1 MRTTINL
8 KKEKIMIKTIKNSK
22 FDLDLQYG
30 QLREQQ
36 VHDMFHN
43 KKIEI
48 KTERDWWK
56 KTGNIAIEYECNG
69 KPSGINATKSDYW
82 IHILAKGKKNHCM
95 LVFEVARLKKIVKKH
110 KDTHTRMVG
119 DRNASKCVI
128 LPIKKL
134 FDKET
139 IDVETN

>member
-1 MRTTINL
+1 MSFHSDQGG
-8 KKEKIMIKTIKNSK
+8 EMVKNTK

-43 KKIEI
+43 KKIEV

-69 KPSGINATKSDYW
+69 KPSGIDKTESDFW
-82 IHILAKGKKNHCM
+82 IHILSNGIGNYCK
-95 LVFEVARLKKIVKKH
+95 LVFEVPMLKRIVEKYKP
-110 KDTHTRMVG
+110 THSKMIG
-119 DRNASKCVI
+119 DRGVSNCVLI
-128 LPIKKL
+128 PLEEL
-134 FDKET
+134 FMKEN
-139 IDVETN
+139 VEL

>member
-1 MRTTINL
+1 MV
-8 KKEKIMIKTIKNSK
+8 KNTK

-43 KKIEI
+43 KKIEV

-69 KPSGINATKSDYW
+69 KPSGIDKTESDFW
-82 IHILAKGKKNHCM
+82 IHILSNGTGNYLSLIH
-95 LVFEVARLKKIVKKH
+95 I
-110 KDTHTRMVG
+110 
-119 DRNASKCVI
+119 
-128 LPIKKL
+128 
-134 FDKET
+134 
-139 IDVETN
+139 

>member
-1 MRTTINL
+1 MV
-8 KKEKIMIKTIKNSK
+8 KNTK

-43 KKIEI
+43 KKIEV

-69 KPSGINATKSDYW
+69 KPSGIDKTESDFW
-82 IHILAKGKKNHCM
+82 IHILSNGTGNYCK
-95 LVFEVARLKKIVKKH
+95 LVFEVPTLKRLVEKY
-110 KDTHTRMVG
+110 KDTHSRLIG
-119 DRNASKCVI
+119 DRGVSRCALIPLNE
-128 LPIKKL
+128 L
-134 FDKET
+134 FEKEN
-139 IDVETN
+139 VEL

>member
-1 MRTTINL
+1 ML
-8 KKEKIMIKTIKNSK
+8 FHLDQGGEMVKNTK

-43 KKIEI
+43 KKIEV

-69 KPSGINATKSDYW
+69 KPSGIDKTESDFW
-82 IHILAKGKKNHCM
+82 IHILSNGTGNYCK
-95 LVFEVARLKKIVKKH
+95 LIFEVPKFKRIVEKY
-110 KDTHTRMVG
+110 KDTHSKMIG
-119 DRNASKCVI
+119 DRGASHCVLI
-128 LPIKKL
+128 PLEEL
-134 FDKET
+134 FMKEN
-139 IDVETN
+139 IEL

>member
-1 MRTTINL
+1 ML
-8 KKEKIMIKTIKNSK
+8 FPSDQGELMVKNSK

-69 KPSGINATKSDYW
+69 KPSGIDKTESDFW
-82 IHILAKGKKNHCM
+82 IQILSLGVDNYCK
-95 LVFEVARLKKIVKKH
+95 LIFEVPRLKRIVEKYKP
-110 KDTHTRMVG
+110 THSRMIG
-119 DRNASKCVI
+119 DRNASRCVLI
-128 LPIKKL
+128 PLNEL
-134 FDKET
+134 FEKDNVA
-139 IDVETN
+139 I

>member
-1 MRTTINL
+1 MV
-8 KKEKIMIKTIKNSK
+8 KNTK

-69 KPSGINATKSDYW
+69 KPSGIDKTESDFW
-82 IHILAKGKKNHCM
+82 IHILSNGTSNYCK
-95 LVFEVARLKKIVKKH
+95 LVFEVSKLKRIVEKYKS
-110 KDTHTRMVG
+110 THSKMIG
-119 DRNASKCVI
+119 DRGASHCVLI
-128 LPIKKL
+128 PLEEL
-134 FDKET
+134 FMKEN
-139 IDVETN
+139 VEI

>member
-1 MRTTINL
+1 MV
-8 KKEKIMIKTIKNSK
+8 KNTK

-43 KKIEI
+43 KKIEV

-69 KPSGINATKSDYW
+69 KPSGIDKTESDFW
-82 IHILAKGKKNHCM
+82 IHILSNGNGNYCK
-95 LVFEVARLKKIVKKH
+95 LVFDVPMLKRIVEKYKP
-110 KDTHTRMVG
+110 THSRMIG
-119 DRNASKCVI
+119 DRGVSNCVLI
-128 LPIKKL
+128 PLEEL
-134 FDKET
+134 FMKEN
-139 IDVETN
+139 VEL

>member
-1 MRTTINL
+1 ML
-8 KKEKIMIKTIKNSK
+8 FHSDQGGEMVKNTK

-43 KKIEI
+43 KKIEV

-69 KPSGINATKSDYW
+69 KPSGIDKTESDFW
-82 IHILAKGKKNHCM
+82 IHILSNGHGNYCK
-95 LVFEVARLKKIVKKH
+95 LVFDVPMLKRIVEKYKP
-110 KDTHTRMVG
+110 THSRMIG
-119 DRNASKCVI
+119 DRGVSNCVLI
-128 LPIKKL
+128 PLEEL
-134 FDKET
+134 FMKEN
-139 IDVETN
+139 VEL

>member
-1 MRTTINL
+1 MSFRLNQGEL
-8 KKEKIMIKTIKNSK
+8 MVKNSK

-69 KPSGINATKSDYW
+69 KPSGIDKTESDFW
-82 IHILAKGKKNHCM
+82 IQILSLGVDNYCK
-95 LVFEVARLKKIVKKH
+95 LIFEVPRLKRIVEKYKP
-110 KDTHTRMVG
+110 THSRMIG
-119 DRNASKCVI
+119 DRNASRCVLI
-128 LPIKKL
+128 PLNEL
-134 FDKET
+134 FEKDNVA
-139 IDVETN
+139 I

>member
-1 MRTTINL
+1 MV
-8 KKEKIMIKTIKNSK
+8 KNSK

-69 KPSGINATKSDYW
+69 KPSGIDKTESDFW
-82 IHILAKGKKNHCM
+82 IQILSLGVDNYCK
-95 LVFEVARLKKIVKKH
+95 LIFEVPRLKRIVEKYKP
-110 KDTHTRMVG
+110 THSRMIG
-119 DRNASKCVI
+119 DRNASRCVLI
-128 LPIKKL
+128 PLNEL
-134 FDKET
+134 FEKDNVA
-139 IDVETN
+139 I

>member
-1 MRTTINL
+1 ML
-8 KKEKIMIKTIKNSK
+8 FHLDLGEPMVKNSK

-69 KPSGINATKSDYW
+69 KPSGIDKTESDFW
-82 IHILAKGKKNHCM
+82 IQILSLGVDNYCK
-95 LVFEVARLKKIVKKH
+95 LIFEVPRLKRIVEKYKP
-110 KDTHTRMVG
+110 THSRMIG
-119 DRNASKCVI
+119 DRNASRCVLI
-128 LPIKKL
+128 PLNEL
-134 FDKET
+134 FEKDN
-139 IDVETN
+139 VAV

>member
-1 MRTTINL
+1 ML
-8 KKEKIMIKTIKNSK
+8 FHLDLGEPMVKNSK

-69 KPSGINATKSDYW
+69 KPSGIDKTESYFW
-82 IHILAKGKKNHCM
+82 IQILSSGVDN
-95 LVFEVARLKKIVKKH
+95 
-110 KDTHTRMVG
+110 
-119 DRNASKCVI
+119 
-128 LPIKKL
+128 
-134 FDKET
+134 
-139 IDVETN
+139 

>member
-1 MRTTINL
+1 MV
-8 KKEKIMIKTIKNSK
+8 KNSK

-48 KTERDWWK
+48 KTERNWWK

-69 KPSGINATKSDYW
+69 KPSGIDKTESDFW
-82 IHILAKGKKNHCM
+82 IQILANGTDNYCK
-95 LVFEVARLKKIVKKH
+95 LIFPRLKRLVEKYKP
-110 KDTHTRMVG
+110 THSKMIG
-119 DRNASKCVI
+119 DRNASRCVLI
-128 LPIKKL
+128 PLNEL
-134 FDKET
+134 FEKEN
-139 IDVETN
+139 VAV

>member
-1 MRTTINL
+1 ML
-8 KKEKIMIKTIKNSK
+8 FHLDLGELMVKNSK

-69 KPSGINATKSDYW
+69 KPSGIDKTESDFW
-82 IHILAKGKKNHCM
+82 IQILSLGVDNYCK
-95 LVFEVARLKKIVKKH
+95 LIFEVPRLKRIVEKYKA
-110 KDTHTRMVG
+110 THSKMVG
-119 DRNASKCVI
+119 DRNASKCVLI
-128 LPIKKL
+128 PLNEL
-134 FDKET
+134 FEKDN
-139 IDVETN
+139 VAV

>member
-1 MRTTINL
+1 MV
-8 KKEKIMIKTIKNSK
+8 KNTK

-56 KTGNIAIEYECNG
+56 KTGNIAVEYECNG
-69 KPSGINATKSDYW
+69 KASGIDKTESDFW
-82 IHILAKGKKNHCM
+82 IHILSTGTDNYCK
-95 LVFEVARLKKIVKKH
+95 LVFEVPRL
-110 KDTHTRMVG
+110 R
-119 DRNASKCVI
+119 R
-128 LPIKKL
+128 L
-134 FDKET
+134 
-139 IDVETN
+139 VEIQRLTTTLSSSIYPAKRKRSAI

>member
-1 MRTTINL
+1 MSFHSDQGG
-8 KKEKIMIKTIKNSK
+8 EMVKNTK

-43 KKIEI
+43 KKIEV

-69 KPSGINATKSDYW
+69 KPSGIDKTESDFW
-82 IHILAKGKKNHCM
+82 IHILSNGNDNYCK
-95 LVFEVARLKKIVKKH
+95 LVFDVPMLKRIVEKYKP
-110 KDTHTRMVG
+110 THSRMIG
-119 DRNASKCVI
+119 DRGVSNCVLI
-128 LPIKKL
+128 PLEEL
-134 FDKET
+134 FMKEN
-139 IDVETN
+139 VEL

>member
-1 MRTTINL
+1 MV
-8 KKEKIMIKTIKNSK
+8 KNSK

-69 KPSGINATKSDYW
+69 KPSWIDKTESDFW
-82 IHILAKGKKNHCM
+82 IQILSLGVDNYCK
-95 LVFEVARLKKIVKKH
+95 LIFEVPRLKRIVEKYKS
-110 KDTHTRMVG
+110 THSRMVG
-119 DRNASKCVI
+119 DRNASKCVLI
-128 LPIKKL
+128 PLNEL
-134 FDKET
+134 FEKDN
-139 IDVETN
+139 VAV

>member
-1 MRTTINL
+1 ML
-8 KKEKIMIKTIKNSK
+8 FPSDQGELMVKNSK

-69 KPSGINATKSDYW
+69 KPSGIDKTESDFW
-82 IHILAKGKKNHCM
+82 IQILSLGVDNYCK
-95 LVFEVARLKKIVKKH
+95 LIFEVPRLKRIVEKYKP
-110 KDTHTRMVG
+110 THSRMIG
-119 DRNASKCVI
+119 DRNASRCVLI
-128 LPIKKL
+128 PLNEL
-134 FDKET
+134 FEKDN
-139 IDVETN
+139 VAV

>member
-1 MRTTINL
+1 MV
-8 KKEKIMIKTIKNSK
+8 KNTK

-56 KTGNIAIEYECNG
+56 KTGNIAVEYECNG
-69 KPSGINATKSDYW
+69 KASGIDKTESDFW
-82 IHILAKGKKNHCM
+82 IHILSTGTDNYCK
-95 LVFEVARLKKIVKKH
+95 LVFEVHRLRRLVEKYKS
-110 KDTHTRMVG
+110 THSRMVG
-119 DRNASKCVI
+119 DRNASKCVLI
-128 LPIKKL
+128 PLNEL
-134 FDKET
+134 FEKEN
-139 IDVETN
+139 VAV

>member
-1 MRTTINL
+1 ML
-8 KKEKIMIKTIKNSK
+8 FHLDQGGEMVKNTK

-43 KKIEI
+43 KKIEV

-69 KPSGINATKSDYW
+69 KPSGIDKTESDFW
-82 IHILAKGKKNHCM
+82 IQILSNGTGNYRK
-95 LVFEVARLKKIVKKH
+95 LVFEVSRLKRIVEKYKP
-110 KDTHTRMVG
+110 THSRMIG
-119 DRNASKCVI
+119 DRGVSNCVLI
-128 LPIKKL
+128 PLEEL
-134 FDKET
+134 FMKEN
-139 IDVETN
+139 VEL

>member
-1 MRTTINL
+1 MV
-8 KKEKIMIKTIKNSK
+8 KNSK

-48 KTERDWWK
+48 KTERYWCK

-69 KPSGINATKSDYW
+69 KPSGIDKTESDFW
-82 IHILAKGKKNHCM
+82 IQILASGTDNYCK
-95 LVFEVARLKKIVKKH
+95 LIFDVPRLKRLVEKYKP
-110 KDTHTRMVG
+110 THSKMIG
-119 DRNASKCVI
+119 DRNASRCVLI
-128 LPIKKL
+128 PLNEL
-134 FDKET
+134 FEKEN
-139 IDVETN
+139 VAV

>member
-1 MRTTINL
+1 MSFHSDRGGT
-8 KKEKIMIKTIKNSK
+8 MVKNTK

-43 KKIEI
+43 KKIEV

-69 KPSGINATKSDYW
+69 KPSGIDKTESDFW
-82 IHILAKGKKNHCM
+82 IHILSNGTGNYCKLIFEVSRLKRIVEKYKPTHSRMIGDRGVSNCVLIPLEELFMKKN
-95 LVFEVARLKKIVKKH
+95 
-110 KDTHTRMVG
+110 
-119 DRNASKCVI
+119 
-128 LPIKKL
+128 
-134 FDKET
+134 
-139 IDVETN
+139 VEL

>member
-1 MRTTINL
+1 MV
-8 KKEKIMIKTIKNSK
+8 KNSK

-69 KPSGINATKSDYW
+69 KPSGIDKTESDFW
-82 IHILAKGKKNHCM
+82 IQILSLGVDNYCK
-95 LVFEVARLKKIVKKH
+95 LIFEVPRLKRIVEKYKP
-110 KDTHTRMVG
+110 THSRMIG
-119 DRNASKCVI
+119 DRNASRCVLI
-128 LPIKKL
+128 PLNEL
-134 FDKET
+134 FEKDN
-139 IDVETN
+139 VAV

>member
-1 MRTTINL
+1 MV
-8 KKEKIMIKTIKNSK
+8 KNTK

-43 KKIEI
+43 KKIEV

-69 KPSGINATKSDYW
+69 KPSGIDKTESDFW
-82 IHILAKGKKNHCM
+82 IQILANGTDNYCK
-95 LVFEVARLKKIVKKH
+95 LIFEVPRLKRIVEKYKP
-110 KDTHTRMVG
+110 THSKMIG
-119 DRNASKCVI
+119 DRGVSNCVLI
-128 LPIKKL
+128 PLEEL
-134 FDKET
+134 FMKEN
-139 IDVETN
+139 VEL

>member
-1 MRTTINL
+1 MV
-8 KKEKIMIKTIKNSK
+8 KNTK

-43 KKIEI
+43 KKIEV

-69 KPSGINATKSDYW
+69 KPSGIDKTESDFL
-82 IHILAKGKKNHCM
+82 IHILSNGTGNYCK
-95 LVFEVARLKKIVKKH
+95 LIFEVSRLKRIVEKYKP
-110 KDTHTRMVG
+110 THSRMIG
-119 DRNASKCVI
+119 DRGVSNCVLI
-128 LPIKKL
+128 PLEEL
-134 FDKET
+134 FMKEN
-139 IDVETN
+139 VEL

>member
-1 MRTTINL
+1 MV
-8 KKEKIMIKTIKNSK
+8 KNSK

-69 KPSGINATKSDYW
+69 KPSGIDKTESDFW
-82 IHILAKGKKNHCM
+82 IQILANGTDNYCK
-95 LVFEVARLKKIVKKH
+95 LIFDVPRLKRLVEKYKP
-110 KDTHTRMVG
+110 THSKMIG
-119 DRNASKCVI
+119 DRNASRCVLI
-128 LPIKKL
+128 PLNEL
-134 FDKET
+134 FEKEN
-139 IDVETN
+139 VAV